1 MVSFGIRGAA
11 KRVEFVVGARLN
23 NDLAKSSQFV
33 DFDNF
38 RLLSVGVTQFKM

>member
-11 KRVEFVVGARLN
+11 KRVEFIGGARF
-23 NDLAKSSQFV
+23 NDDGAKLSQFV

-38 RLLSVGVTQFKM
+38 QLLSVGVTQFKM